1 VADPDALLGK
11 TVSHYRIIE
20 KLGGGG
26 MGVVYKA
33 EDLDL
38 GRSVALKFL
47 PDNLARDPHA
57 LERFRREARAAS
69 ALNHPNICTVH
80 EIGKQ
85 GDKSFIVMEFLE
97 GQTLKHRIRGR
108 PLHLEQMLDLGI
120 EIADALD
127 AAHSKGIIHRD
138 IKPANLFVTNRGHAK
153 ILDFGL
159 AKLTQRHASG
169 TSEATQTANATLEPS
184 EENLTSP
191 GTPVGTMTYM
201 SPEQLVALELDART
215 DVFSFGVVLYEMAT
229 GTSPFFGGS
238 LALVVDAILHCSPLP
253 LRQLNPVIP
262 PALEVVINKA
272 LEKDRRLRYQ
282 SAAEMRTDLNQLK
295 RDAESVRTTTAS
307 SELGTNSSGPAA
319 AATVAYHL
327 TKPPPVSVSARHLNR
342 VVIAFAALLVFA
354 FAVAGWLYLA
364 RRTQALRETD
374 TVVLAD
380 FANSTGDAVF
390 DDTLKQGLAVD
401 LAQSPFLNVLSD
413 QRVRDTLK
421 LMGRQPD
428 QHVTPDI
435 ARDICQRTGSA
446 AVFAS
451 SIANLGSQYV
461 LGLNA
466 VNCRTGDLLA
476 QEQVQAARKED
487 VLKALSLAATKLREK
502 VGESLTSIKKYDV
515 PLDEATTSSLEALK
529 SYSLGRKAELEKG
542 ATAAIQFYREAT
554 ELDPNFAMAFV
565 GLGVSY
571 DNLGESGLGSQNM
584 QKAYQLRSRLSERE
598 RFHITAYYYAD
609 VTGDLEKANQTYE
622 LWAQAY
628 SRDYVPRA
636 NLGNNYTYLGQFEKA
651 AAVTLEALRLNP
663 DNSVAY
669 GNLMVD
675 YAYLNRFD
683 EANATYQ
690 QAIAHKV
697 EDPYLSCLQYGVAFL
712 RGDAA
717 EMQRQA
723 ASTTGKPG
731 TEDILFSFQSD
742 TEAFSGRL
750 RKARGLSRAAV
761 ESAKRADENETA
773 AGWQMNAALREAEF
787 GNVAQARV
795 ETASALSLASS
806 RDVQIL
812 AALAQARTGDSA
824 YARRVAD
831 EFEKQNSPNTT
842 LVGYWLPTIR
852 AATEINRND
861 PAKAID
867 ILQAASPYEF
877 GVPVPPSQFG
887 GYLYPAY
894 LRGQAYL
901 LLHKGSEATIEF
913 QKFLDHRGLLANCP
927 LGALAHLGL
936 ARAFVMQGDIA
947 KARAAYQ
954 DFLTLWKDADPDIPI
969 LKQAKAEYA
978 KLR

>member
-1 VADPDALLGK
+1 MADPDALLGK

-529 SYSLGRKAELEKG
+529 SYSLGRKAELE
-542 ATAAIQFYREAT
+542 
-554 ELDPNFAMAFV
+554 
-565 GLGVSY
+565 
-571 DNLGESGLGSQNM
+571 
-584 QKAYQLRSRLSERE
+584 
-598 RFHITAYYYAD
+598 
-609 VTGDLEKANQTYE
+609 
-622 LWAQAY
+622 
-628 SRDYVPRA
+628 
-636 NLGNNYTYLGQFEKA
+636 
-651 AAVTLEALRLNP
+651 
-663 DNSVAY
+663 
-669 GNLMVD
+669 
-675 YAYLNRFD
+675 
-683 EANATYQ
+683 
-690 QAIAHKV
+690 
-697 EDPYLSCLQYGVAFL
+697 
-712 RGDAA
+712 
-717 EMQRQA
+717 
-723 ASTTGKPG
+723 
-731 TEDILFSFQSD
+731 
-742 TEAFSGRL
+742 
-750 RKARGLSRAAV
+750 
-761 ESAKRADENETA
+761 
-773 AGWQMNAALREAEF
+773 
-787 GNVAQARV
+787 
-795 ETASALSLASS
+795 
-806 RDVQIL
+806 
-812 AALAQARTGDSA
+812 
-824 YARRVAD
+824 
-831 EFEKQNSPNTT
+831 
-842 LVGYWLPTIR
+842 
-852 AATEINRND
+852 
-861 PAKAID
+861 
-867 ILQAASPYEF
+867 
-877 GVPVPPSQFG
+877 
-887 GYLYPAY
+887 
-894 LRGQAYL
+894 
-901 LLHKGSEATIEF
+901 
-913 QKFLDHRGLLANCP
+913 
-927 LGALAHLGL
+927 
-936 ARAFVMQGDIA
+936 
-947 KARAAYQ
+947 
-954 DFLTLWKDADPDIPI
+954 
-969 LKQAKAEYA
+969 
-978 KLR
+978 

>member
-1 VADPDALLGK
+1 MATPPQLVGQ
-11 TVSHYRIIE
+11 TISHYRIVE

-33 EDLDL
+33 EDLKL
-38 GRSVALKFL
+38 HRFVALKFL
-47 PDNLARDPHA
+47 PDDVAKDAQALAR
-57 LERFRREARAAS
+57 FQREAQAAS
-69 ALNHPNICTVH
+69 ALNHPNICTIC
-80 EIGKQ
+80 EIDDQPGQ
-85 GDKSFIVMEFLE
+85 AFIAMEYLE
-97 GQTLKHRIRGR
+97 GVTLKHKIAGK
-108 PLHLEQMLDLGI
+108 PLEIETILSLGI

-127 AAHSKGIIHRD
+127 AAHSAGIVHRD
-138 IKPANLFVTNRGHAK
+138 IKPANIFVTKRGHAK
-153 ILDFGL
+153 VLDFGL
-159 AKLTQRHASG
+159 AKV
-169 TSEATQTANATLEPS
+169 TSVLSNAGDAGATAQSTVTLE
-184 EENLTSP
+184 EHLTSP
-191 GTPVGTMTYM
+191 GTAVGTIAYM
-201 SPEQLVALELDART
+201 SPEQVRAKELDART
-215 DVFSFGVVLYEMAT
+215 DLFSFGAVLYEIAT
-229 GTSPFFGGS
+229 GALPFRGESTGLIFN
-238 LALVVDAILHCSPLP
+238 AILE
-253 LRQLNPVIP
+253 RQPVPPVRLNPDLP
-262 PALEVVINKA
+262 SKLEEIISKC
-272 LEKDRRLRYQ
+272 LEKDRNLRYQ
-282 SAAEMRTDLNQLK
+282 HASDIRSDLQRLNRDTESRKLAAIEVGAAPR
-295 RDAESVRTTTAS
+295 VRTWITMVVVVLAMVATAS
-307 SELGTNSSGPAA
+307 YFFSHRS
-319 AATVAYHL
+319 ATKL
-327 TKPPPVSVSARHLNR
+327 TDK
-342 VVIAFAALLVFA
+342 
-354 FAVAGWLYLA
+354 
-364 RRTQALRETD
+364 D
-374 TVVLAD
+374 TIVLAD
-380 FANSTGDAVF
+380 FDNKTGDAVF

-421 LMGRQPD
+421 LMGHQPD

-435 ARDICQRTGSA
+435 ARDLCQRTGSA

-451 SIANLGSQYV
+451 SIANLGNQYV
-461 LGLNA
+461 VGLNA

-502 VGESLTSIKKYDV
+502 VGESLTSIKQYDV
-515 PLDEATTSSLEALK
+515 PLDEATTRSLEALK
-529 SYSLGRKAELEKG
+529 FYSLGRKAEQEKG
-542 ATAAIQFYREAT
+542 ATAAIQFYKEAT
-554 ELDPNFAMAFV
+554 ELDPSFAMAFV

-571 DNLGESGLGSQNM
+571 DNLGESSLGSQNM

-598 RFHITAYYYAD
+598 RFHITAYYYGD

-628 SRDYVPRA
+628 SQDYVPRA
-636 NLGNNYTYLGQFEKA
+636 NLGNIYAYLGQFEKA

-663 DNSVAY
+663 DNSIAY

-723 ASTTGKPG
+723 ALTIGKRG

-750 RKARGLSRAAV
+750 RKARSLSRSAV

-787 GNVAQARV
+787 GNAEQTRV
-795 ETASALSLASS
+795 ETASALSLAST

-812 AALAQARTGDSA
+812 AALAQARTGNSA
-824 YARRVAD
+824 NALKVAD
-831 EFEKQNSPNTT
+831 EFERQNSSNTT
-842 LVGYWLPTIR
+842 LVGYWLPAIR

-867 ILQAASPYEF
+867 ILQAATPYEF
-877 GVPVPPSQFG
+877 GVPVPQPQFG

-901 LLHKGSEATIEF
+901 LFA
-913 QKFLDHRGLLANCP
+913 
-927 LGALAHLGL
+927 
-936 ARAFVMQGDIA
+936 
-947 KARAAYQ
+947 
-954 DFLTLWKDADPDIPI
+954 
-969 LKQAKAEYA
+969 
-978 KLR
+978 